1 MQDVKELKI
10 VAKKENL
17 DQVQKF
23 VQDYMTEKG
32 FNESDKIKAD
42 VVVEEIFVN
51 ICNYAYDGNVG
62 SCTIQQSFDDNKIII
77 NFIDNGKEYNPLKK
91 EDPDISLSADDRPI
105 GGLGIYMT
113 KKMMDNVT
121 YEYKNNQNKLTI
133 TKGKLKEETH

>member
-1 MQDVKELKI
+1 MQEIKELKI
-10 VAKKENL
+10 EAKKENL

-23 VQDYMTEKG
+23 VQEYMTDKG
-32 FNESDKIKAD
+32 FDQSDKMKAD

-51 ICNYAYDGNVG
+51 ICSYAYEGKIG
-62 SCTIQQSFDDNKIII
+62 SCLIQQSFEDNKITI
-77 NFIDNGKEYNPLKK
+77 NFIDNGKEYNPLNK

-113 KKMMDNVT
+113 KKLMDNVT

-133 TKGKLKEETH
+133 IKGK

>member
-1 MQDVKELKI
+1 MNDLRELKI
-10 VAKKENL
+10 EAKKENL

-32 FNESDKIKAD
+32 FDESDKMKAD

-51 ICNYAYDGNVG
+51 ICSYAYDGKEG
-62 SCTIQQSFDDNKIII
+62 PCTIQQSFEDDKITI
-77 NFIDNGKEYNPLKK
+77 NFIDSGKEYNPLNK
-91 EDPDISLSADDRPI
+91 EDPDISLPADDRPI

-121 YEYKNNQNKLTI
+121 YEYNNNQNKLTI
-133 TKGKLKEETH
+133 TKGK